1 MNLKIG
7 NRKTATGKVTVF
19 DGFRHVSLWISR
31 RLSSGERFLA
41 PLCLRRGRC
50 PHRPLAPL
58 CLRRGRCPHRPLAPL
73 CLRRGRCPHRPA
85 LGSPCK
91 GGESRALPVADEAR
105 RTSGSGQNFSGF
117 NAAAKF
123 WAPQQVMSSVSET
136 ERLTGLRQSFR
147 GADRVVRPYK
157 ITGHRCP
164 HFPVSAHR

>member
-31 RLSSGERFLA
+31 RLSSGEQGQRLPCA
-41 PLCLRRGRC
+41 SP
-50 PHRPLAPL
+50 
-58 CLRRGRCPHRPLAPL
+58 
-73 CLRRGRCPHRPA
+73 

-157 ITGHRCP
+157 ITGHRYPISPCP
-164 HFPVSAHR
+164 PTGNKKSANSYTLDTIPSKPLTAGKIMLYWQL

>member
-58 CLRRGRCPHRPLAPL
+58 CLRRGRCPHRP
-73 CLRRGRCPHRPA
+73 A

-105 RTSGSGQNFSGF
+105 RTSGSGQNFGGL

-123 WAPQQVMSSVSET
+123 WVPQQELSSVSET

-147 GADRVVRPYK
+147 GADRVLRPYK

>member
-1 MNLKIG
+1 MMLDFEVDFEFK
-7 NRKTATGKVTVF
+7 NRKQKNRHREG
-19 DGFRHVSLWISR
+19 DGFR
-31 RLSSGERFLA
+31 RFPTCIIMDFA
-41 PLCLRRGRC
+41 PVVKWGDYC
-50 PHRPLAPL
+50 
-58 CLRRGRCPHRPLAPL
+58 
-73 CLRRGRCPHRPA
+73 RGRCPHRPA

>member
-1 MNLKIG
+1 MLDFEVDFEFK
-7 NRKTATGKVTVF
+7 NRKQKNRHREG
-19 DGFRHVSLWISR
+19 DGFR
-31 RLSSGERFLA
+31 RFPTCIIMDFA
-41 PLCLRRGRC
+41 PVVKWGDYC
-50 PHRPLAPL
+50 
-58 CLRRGRCPHRPLAPL
+58 RGRCPHRPLAPL

-105 RTSGSGQNFSGF
+105 RTSGSGQNFGGL

-123 WAPQQVMSSVSET
+123 WVPQQELSSVSET

>member
-7 NRKTATGKVTVF
+7 NKKTATGKVTIF

-31 RLSSGERFLA
+31 GLSSGGIIVGADALIG
-41 PLCLRRGRC
+41 P
-50 PHRPLAPL
+50 PLAPL
-58 CLRRGRCPHRPLAPL
+58 
-73 CLRRGRCPHRPA
+73 
-85 LGSPCK
+85 CK
-91 GGESRALPVADEAR
+91 GGESRALPVADEAQ

-123 WAPQQVMSSVSET
+123 WVPQQELSSVSET

-157 ITGHRCP
+157 ITGHRYP